1 MCLQLY
7 ALISIEQDLVL
18 IHLRIL
24 KLIIVIE
31 QGKKKDIPFLI
42 LKERQVL
49 CIS

>member
-1 MCLQLY
+1 MCLQPY
-7 ALISIEQDLVL
+7 ALISIEDLFL

-24 KLIIVIE
+24 KLIIVIQQE
-31 QGKKKDIPFLI
+31 KKDIPFLI

>member
-1 MCLQLY
+1 MCLQPY
-7 ALISIEQDLVL
+7 ALISIEDLFL

>member
-1 MCLQLY
+1 MCLQPY

-24 KLIIVIE
+24 KLIIVIQQE
-31 QGKKKDIPFLI
+31 KKDIPFLI